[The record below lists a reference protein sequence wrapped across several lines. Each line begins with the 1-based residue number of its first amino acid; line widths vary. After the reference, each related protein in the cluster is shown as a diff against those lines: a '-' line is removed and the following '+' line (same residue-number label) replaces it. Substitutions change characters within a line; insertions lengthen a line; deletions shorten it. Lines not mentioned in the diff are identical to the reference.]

1 MGAAD
6 VRKVVE
12 EVVGTAGDSTVLDYL
27 IDCLELEDNDFGIDG
42 EETYEG
48 FGSMLVSA
56 EAREHFTQPRDLS
69 THVHTCMAVTRN
81 IIE

>member
-12 EVVGTAGDSTVLDYL
+12 EVVGTAGDSTVRDYL

-56 EAREHFTQPRDLS
+56 QARMHSMELRDL
-69 THVHTCMAVTRN
+69 CTRLHA
-81 IIE
+81 